1 MDGLTINEASETTGW
16 SSRMLRYIER
26 EGLIAPRRSA
36 SGYRLYGAE
45 ELQRLRTLRELL
57 AEHEVS
63 LGEVGFVLRMGREA
77 ALRNAVESWLKARPS
92 RPTDV
97 EASDWLRF
105 EQDKHERL
113 LAEAR
118 LLTTTN

>member
-1 MDGLTINEASETTGW
+1 MDGLTINEASTTTGW

-36 SGYRLYGAE
+36 SGYRLYGPE

-63 LGEVGFVLRMGREA
+63 LGEVGFVLRLNREPE
-77 ALRNAVESWLKARPS
+77 LQQAVDGWLAARPA
-92 RPTDV
+92 RPDDV

-113 LAEAR
+113 LEEAR
-118 LLTTTN
+118 ALTTTP